1 MRQFSFFIYLLL
13 GGITV
18 SAQTLEQAWFFQ
30 SPYTFG
36 KMDIQKEQMVWMEY
50 TDFRISDLDTLGL
63 DFLAQAEAQDT
74 AVAKIYLKIAQT
86 DTSGVLITGGETA
99 QDSSFY
105 LAGYRILAG
114 GGMVQMSSDR
124 QAYAKLPEARRAAN
138 DYEWDAQAQLEARTG
153 YSRDQL
159 EQLLNAPDLTQVSL
173 EEVLDLTRR
182 HNRYKPLFEEYIN
195 AIPAEDLSSFRL
207 STMNNRLLRLL
218 FIQQGYSPYKSFEVH
233 PFERYKDDPKLQA
246 LLKQGPQSI
255 LRN

>member
-1 MRQFSFFIYLLL
+1 
-13 GGITV
+13 
-18 SAQTLEQAWFFQ
+18 
-30 SPYTFG
+30 
-36 KMDIQKEQMVWMEY
+36 MDIQDDQMVWMEY

-74 AVAKIYLKIAQT
+74 AVAKIYLKIAKT
-86 DTSGVLITGGETA
+86 DMSGVLITGGETV

-114 GGMVQMSSDR
+114 DGIVQMSSNR
-124 QAYAKLPEARRAAN
+124 QAYATLSTARRAAN
-138 DYEWDAQAQLEARTG
+138 DYEWNTQAQLEARTG
-153 YSRDQL
+153 FSRDGLQ
-159 EQLLNAPDLTQVSL
+159 QLLDAPDLTQVSL
-173 EEVLDLTRR
+173 EDVLELTRR

-195 AIPAEDLSSFRL
+195 SIPAEDLSSFRL

-218 FIQQGYSPYKSFEVH
+218 FIQLGYSPYKSFEIH
-233 PFERYKDDPKLQA
+233 PFERYKDNPALQA